1 MAKNILTDDKSII
14 KKSNILA
21 RASWSP
27 DSIWESRIVAIVA
40 AQVHKDD
47 KDFYN
52 YKVSVQDLLTAA
64 GKART
69 GKIYENLD
77 KLTDKAMTRLVKL
90 KEEKKWVKYTLFS
103 RCEYTEGAGDL
114 LVQFHPDLKP
124 HYLDLKKHFTTY
136 SLAEFLSLPSTYSQ
150 RIYEI
155 LRSWDDCVTTEIST
169 ADLHEMLC
177 TPDSMRKN
185 FYEFKRRALEKAH
198 KDITEKTRLKYEW
211 EPIKKGRK
219 VIAVRFYMGKKTKA
233 KVAKANKQKADKKQ
247 INKNNKLFL
256 QAVQCA
262 QAHKDQG
269 GCGQLQGTKDCCKAC
284 MEPKKPVETELSLFD
299 QENK

>member
-1 MAKNILTDDKSII
+1 MAENILTDDKSII

-40 AQVHKDD
+40 AQVHKND

-52 YKVSVQDLLTAA
+52 YKVSVQDLLAAA

-90 KEEKKWVKYTLFS
+90 KEKKKWVKYTLFS

-136 SLAEFLSLPSTYSQ
+136 SLTEFLSLPSTYSQ

-219 VIAVRFYMGKKTKA
+219 VVAVRFYMGKKTIANTAA
-233 KVAKANKQKADKKQ
+233 KKNRADNQKQSAQ
-247 INKNNKLFL
+247 NNALFL
-256 QAVQCA
+256 SAVQCA
-262 QAHKDQG
+262 ADHPD
-269 GCGQLQGTKDCCKAC
+269 GCGQLRGTHDFCKVC
-284 MEPKKPVETELSLFD
+284 MEAKKPVETELNLFD